1 MAIKENDDDS
11 KHTTSNAEGLAL
23 RVAVVCMLAR
33 VRKTHAAWRAG
44 AAIEKSCFFSNLARR
59 STLHNTNRKTLHT
72 KHAGSARSQRAGSP
86 PN

>member
-33 VRKTHAAWRAG
+33 RQKTHASTRQLGIAPTVRSLRVAHRRG
-44 AAIEKSCFFSNLARR
+44 GRLAAPL
-59 STLHNTNRKTLHT
+59 RKNCILEAAT
-72 KHAGSARSQRAGSP
+72 
-86 PN
+86 